1 MEQCNIKGEVS
12 LEVKENS
19 IIIIKPLEN
28 KLRKDWDKYFKMM
41 KAEKEGRLIINDNL
55 ELGTG
60 DWEWPLYNVIFF

>member
-19 IIIIKPLEN
+19 IIIKPLEN

-55 ELGTG
+55 ELGTE

>member
-1 MEQCNIKGEVS
+1 LEQCNIKGEVS

-19 IIIIKPLEN
+19 IIIKPLEN

>member
-19 IIIIKPLEN
+19 IIIKPLEN